1 MSRALAS
8 FLKDQSAA
16 AAAEMALVI
25 PLLLVLMFTA
35 LEGAHYLYVEHQI
48 VKGVRDGARY
58 AARQPLAT
66 YGCTSATNTAQA
78 ITDATIKAAIIEVAR
93 TGQVAGGTPRVST
106 WSANS
111 PPNDVYFTCA
121 AVTTGVYATLAAAPR
136 ITVKAVVPYPSLF
149 GALTG
154 ITTSFKV
161 AAENQAPVVGL

>member
-1 MSRALAS
+1 MGAIAS
-8 FLKDQSAA
+8 FVRDRSGA
-16 AAAEMALVI
+16 AAAEMALMI
-25 PLLLVLMFTA
+25 PLLVVLMFTA
-35 LEGAHYLYVEHQI
+35 LEGAHYLYVEHQV

-58 AARQPLAT
+58 GARQPLST
-66 YGCTSATNTAQA
+66 FGCTAATTTAQT
-78 ITDATIKAAIIEVAR
+78 ISDATIKAAIIEVAR

-106 WSANS
+106 WSSAS

-121 AVTTGVYATLAAAPR
+121 AVTSGVYATLAAAPQ

-161 AAENQAPVVGL
+161 AAQNQAPVVGI